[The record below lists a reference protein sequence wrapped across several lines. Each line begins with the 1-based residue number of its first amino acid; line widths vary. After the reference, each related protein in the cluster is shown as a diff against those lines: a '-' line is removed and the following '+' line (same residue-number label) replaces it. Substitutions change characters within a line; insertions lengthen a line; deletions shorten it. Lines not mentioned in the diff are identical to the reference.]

1 MRHLFSQT
9 INYLSSLLK
18 KTQIKSLLITAFLGV
33 ILLTSGVSSIATNN
47 NDAADKIS
55 NKIFEGNPERP
66 TTTREWKQ
74 EAHETKNQPLER
86 VKEIGKETK
95 EAVKD
100 WGKVYPDVAERTVPE
115 EIK

>member
-1 MRHLFSQT
+1 LRHSFSQA

-18 KTQIKSLLITAFLGV
+18 KTKIKSVLTTTFLGV
-33 ILLTSGVSSIATNN
+33 ILLTSGVSSYATNGN
-47 NDAADKIS
+47 GAADNIS
-55 NKIFEGNPERP
+55 DKIFEGNPERP

-74 EAHETKNQPLER
+74 EARETKNQPLER

-100 WGKVYPDVAERTVPE
+100 WGGLYPDVAERTVPDN
-115 EIK
+115 IK